1 MIEDKIANIITSM
14 AGSQTAY
21 NIFSDWVEIMALSLA
36 NASCLRHD
44 ALWQKR
50 ETQYQNI
57 VKKYSI
63 EDISKF
69 VCMFNL
75 LCECYE
81 EQGPY
86 DALGSIFMKAGCGSK
101 ATGQFFTPFHLSQLM
116 SDVVLEHNN
125 DDIITLNEPSVGGG
139 GMILAAAATLLK
151 QGKNPQKIL
160 KIVAQDLDYRCVFMA
175 YVQFSLN
182 GLDAIVTQGSTL
194 TEPYVPGEEFPE
206 ERLWRTPKNRG
217 CLI

>member
-1 MIEDKIANIITSM
+1 MIEDVIAKKIERM
-14 AGSQTAY
+14 AGSQTSYA
-21 NIFSDWVEIMALSLA
+21 IFSDWVEIMALSLA
-36 NASCLRHD
+36 NSCSIFHD
-44 ALWQKR
+44 DVWQKR
-50 ETQYQNI
+50 EKQYQAI
-57 VKKYSI
+57 AKKYNI
-63 EDISKF
+63 DELEMF
-69 VCMFNL
+69 VDMFQL
-75 LCECYE
+75 LCQCYE

-101 ATGQFFTPFHLSQLM
+101 ATGQFFTPFHLSQLL
-116 SDVVLEHNN
+116 SDVVLENN
-125 DDIITLNEPSVGGG
+125 DDELITLHEPSVGGG

-194 TEPYVPGEEFPE
+194 TEPYVPGEKFPE

-217 CLI
+217 VLI